1 MIESTLILVT
11 REPVF
16 ADEAKQPVNK
26 LIQLKY
32 VHLLK
37 LGASVELTPVSGCSV
52 HNTNGYYKCITK
64 CYRNSAQYFAFQ
76 VRGVANSE
84 LKICVT

>member
-1 MIESTLILVT
+1 MIESTLILAR

-37 LGASVELTPVSGCSV
+37 VGARIELTPDSGCSV
-52 HNTNGYYKCITK
+52 QNTNGYYKCITLM
-64 CYRNSAQYFAFQ
+64 YY
-76 VRGVANSE
+76 
-84 LKICVT
+84 KI